1 MIERIFHKAKN
12 YKEAEE
18 WDIQQQIKMSHE
30 ERQMVSKVLRERVYG
45 KDTVDVRKAHR
56 QK

>member
-1 MIERIFHKAKN
+1 MVERIFHKAKN

-45 KDTVDVRKAHR
+45 KDTLDVRKAHR